1 MAMHSDDDYMVT
13 EEASVGYQKRT
24 LIDHVNLHVK
34 KGEILTLIGPNGVGK
49 STILKSI
56 IRQLSL
62 IAGTVSI
69 DGKELSS
76 YAPKELAK
84 KMAIVMT
91 ERIHPERYTCYDV
104 VATGRYPYTG
114 KMGMLQKE
122 DEEKIEEAMRQVQV
136 EALRD
141 QDFERISDGQRQRVM
156 LARAICQEPEILVLD
171 EPTSYLDIRYKTDFL
186 WLLRSLARKRQMAV
200 VMSLHEIDLAQKIS
214 DQVVCVKE
222 HRVDRVGTPEEVMT
236 TEYIQELYA
245 MQDGVYDAAY
255 GSVEFPKPT
264 GDVHTFVIGGG
275 GYGIPLYRKLQR
287 QGIPCAAGIL
297 PVHDRE
303 YPVAKALCEKVLE
316 IPAFTMPEDTMLAQ
330 AKALIDACETV
341 YCPCMEFGVCNSY
354 NQELYFYAK
363 KQNKLKNRS
372 SIDLTSQRMN
382 LFLKCLNYFAEMIL
396 NYER

>member
-1 MAMHSDDDYMVT
+1 
-13 EEASVGYQKRT
+13 
-24 LIDHVNLHVK
+24 
-34 KGEILTLIGPNGVGK
+34 
-49 STILKSI
+49 
-56 IRQLSL
+56 
-62 IAGTVSI
+62 
-69 DGKELSS
+69 
-76 YAPKELAK
+76 
-84 KMAIVMT
+84 
-91 ERIHPERYTCYDV
+91 
-104 VATGRYPYTG
+104 
-114 KMGMLQKE
+114 
-122 DEEKIEEAMRQVQV
+122 
-136 EALRD
+136 
-141 QDFERISDGQRQRVM
+141 M

-363 KQNKLKNRS
+363 KQNKLKNLS
-372 SIDLTSQRMN
+372 
-382 LFLKCLNYFAEMIL
+382 E
-396 NYER
+396 

>member
-1 MAMHSDDDYMVT
+1 MKSYFFYTDQLT
-13 EEASVGYQKRT
+13 VGYDGKP
-24 LIDHVNLHVK
+24 LIKEINIRLN
-34 KGEILTLIGPNGVGK
+34 KGEILTLIGPNGAGK

-56 IRQLSL
+56 TRQLSL
-62 IAGTVSI
+62 ISGTVYLEQAEMSRMTN
-69 DGKELSS
+69 KEVSR
-76 YAPKELAK
+76 KLA
-84 KMAIVMT
+84 VVLT
-91 ERIHPERYTCYDV
+91 ERMRPELMTCEDV

-114 KMGMLQKE
+114 TLGILSEE
-122 DEEKIEEAMRQVQV
+122 DKKKVQNAMEMVH
-136 EALRD
+136 AWDLKDRD
-141 QDFERISDGQRQRVM
+141 FTAISDGQRQRIL

-363 KQNKLKNRS
+363 KQNKLKNLS
-372 SIDLTSQRMN
+372 
-382 LFLKCLNYFAEMIL
+382 E
-396 NYER
+396 

>member
-1 MAMHSDDDYMVT
+1 
-13 EEASVGYQKRT
+13 
-24 LIDHVNLHVK
+24 
-34 KGEILTLIGPNGVGK
+34 
-49 STILKSI
+49 
-56 IRQLSL
+56 
-62 IAGTVSI
+62 
-69 DGKELSS
+69 
-76 YAPKELAK
+76 
-84 KMAIVMT
+84 
-91 ERIHPERYTCYDV
+91 
-104 VATGRYPYTG
+104 
-114 KMGMLQKE
+114 
-122 DEEKIEEAMRQVQV
+122 
-136 EALRD
+136 
-141 QDFERISDGQRQRVM
+141 M

-264 GDVHTFVIGGG
+264 GDVHTFVICGG

-363 KQNKLKNRS
+363 KQNKLKNLS
-372 SIDLTSQRMN
+372 
-382 LFLKCLNYFAEMIL
+382 E
-396 NYER
+396 

>member
-1 MAMHSDDDYMVT
+1 MAMHSDNDYMVT
-13 EEASVGYQKRT
+13 EESSVGYQKRT

-62 IAGTVSI
+62 IAGTVSV
-69 DGKELSS
+69 DGKELSA

-84 KMAIVMT
+84 N
-91 ERIHPERYTCYDV
+91 DV
-104 VATGRYPYTG
+104 VATGRYRYTG

-122 DEEKIEEAMRQVQV
+122 DEHKIEEAMRQVQV

-186 WLLRSLARKRQMAV
+186 WLLRTLARKRQMAV

-214 DQVVCVKE
+214 DRVVCVKE

-255 GSVEFPKPT
+255 GSVEFPKQKGT
-264 GDVHTFVIGGG
+264 VRTFVIGGG

-297 PVHDRE
+297 PVHDRD

-341 YCPCMEFGVCNSY
+341 YCPCTEFGVCNSY

-363 KQNKLKNRS
+363 KQNKLKNLS
-372 SIDLTSQRMN
+372 D
-382 LFLKCLNYFAEMIL
+382 
-396 NYER
+396 

>member
-1 MAMHSDDDYMVT
+1 MENTNKSYFFHTDQLT
-13 EEASVGYQKRT
+13 VGYEGKP
-24 LIDHVNLHVK
+24 LIREINIQLN
-34 KGEILTLIGPNGVGK
+34 KGEILTLIGPNGAGK

-56 IRQLSL
+56 TRQLATIS
-62 IAGTVSI
+62 GTVYLEQQQMARMSN
-69 DGKELSS
+69 KEVS
-76 YAPKELAK
+76 KKLA
-84 KMAIVMT
+84 VVLT
-91 ERIHPERYTCYDV
+91 ERMRPELMTCEDI

-114 KMGMLQKE
+114 TLGILSASDKE
-122 DEEKIEEAMRQVQV
+122 KVRAAMETVH
-136 EALRD
+136 AWDLKDRD
-141 QDFERISDGQRQRVM
+141 FTAISDGQRQRIL

-303 YPVAKALCEKVLE
+303 
-316 IPAFTMPEDTMLAQ
+316 
-330 AKALIDACETV
+330 
-341 YCPCMEFGVCNSY
+341 
-354 NQELYFYAK
+354 
-363 KQNKLKNRS
+363 
-372 SIDLTSQRMN
+372 
-382 LFLKCLNYFAEMIL
+382 
-396 NYER
+396 

>member
-156 LARAICQEPEILVLD
+156 LARAICQEPEILAVSYTHLTL
-171 EPTSYLDIRYKTDFL
+171 PTNS
-186 WLLRSLARKRQMAV
+186 
-200 VMSLHEIDLAQKIS
+200 
-214 DQVVCVKE
+214 
-222 HRVDRVGTPEEVMT
+222 RV
-236 TEYIQELYA
+236 
-245 MQDGVYDAAY
+245 
-255 GSVEFPKPT
+255 
-264 GDVHTFVIGGG
+264 
-275 GYGIPLYRKLQR
+275 
-287 QGIPCAAGIL
+287 
-297 PVHDRE
+297 
-303 YPVAKALCEKVLE
+303 
-316 IPAFTMPEDTMLAQ
+316 
-330 AKALIDACETV
+330 
-341 YCPCMEFGVCNSY
+341 
-354 NQELYFYAK
+354 
-363 KQNKLKNRS
+363 
-372 SIDLTSQRMN
+372 
-382 LFLKCLNYFAEMIL
+382 
-396 NYER
+396 

>member
-114 KMGMLQKE
+114 L
-122 DEEKIEEAMRQVQV
+122 
-136 EALRD
+136 
-141 QDFERISDGQRQRVM
+141 
-156 LARAICQEPEILVLD
+156 
-171 EPTSYLDIRYKTDFL
+171 
-186 WLLRSLARKRQMAV
+186 SLI
-200 VMSLHEIDLAQKIS
+200 HI
-214 DQVVCVKE
+214 
-222 HRVDRVGTPEEVMT
+222 
-236 TEYIQELYA
+236 
-245 MQDGVYDAAY
+245 
-255 GSVEFPKPT
+255 
-264 GDVHTFVIGGG
+264 
-275 GYGIPLYRKLQR
+275 
-287 QGIPCAAGIL
+287 
-297 PVHDRE
+297 
-303 YPVAKALCEKVLE
+303 
-316 IPAFTMPEDTMLAQ
+316 
-330 AKALIDACETV
+330 
-341 YCPCMEFGVCNSY
+341 
-354 NQELYFYAK
+354 
-363 KQNKLKNRS
+363 
-372 SIDLTSQRMN
+372 
-382 LFLKCLNYFAEMIL
+382 
-396 NYER
+396 

>member
-1 MAMHSDDDYMVT
+1 MEEYYFYT
-13 EEASVGYQKRT
+13 EGLTVGYHGVP
-24 LIDHVNLHVK
+24 LIKNIKISLK
-34 KGEILTLIGPNGVGK
+34 KGEILTLIGPNGAGK
-49 STILKSI
+49 TTILRSI
-56 IRQLSL
+56 IKQLKPIGGVVVLDGKETEQIS
-62 IAGTVSI
+62 
-69 DGKELSS
+69 GKELSRKLS
-76 YAPKELAK
+76 VVL
-84 KMAIVMT
+84 T
-91 ERIHPERYTCYDV
+91 ERVRPEMMTCKEV

-114 KMGMLQKE
+114 KFGVLSKE
-122 DEEKIEEAMRQVQV
+122 DWKLVDEAMELVHIH
-136 EALRD
+136 ELADRD
-141 QDFERISDGQRQRVM
+141 FSKTSDGQKQRVM

-363 KQNKLKNRS
+363 KQNKLKNLS
-372 SIDLTSQRMN
+372 
-382 LFLKCLNYFAEMIL
+382 E
-396 NYER
+396 

>member
-1 MAMHSDDDYMVT
+1 MAMQSDYMVT

-91 ERIHPERYTCYDV
+91 ERIHQERYTCYDV

-200 VMSLHEIDLAQKIS
+200 VMSLHEIDLAQKLS
-214 DQVVCVKE
+214 DRLRAEKCFVLLHLTFLPVGHAVEILRERRQTLLKRFE
-222 HRVDRVGTPEEVMT
+222 RVGREARGHLRG
-236 TEYIQELYA
+236 EL
-245 MQDGVYDAAY
+245 
-255 GSVEFPKPT
+255 
-264 GDVHTFVIGGG
+264 
-275 GYGIPLYRKLQR
+275 LLQR
-287 QGIPCAAGIL
+287 LAARDDRRCLVRAHEPAAAAVAGVARAQQVTPAHEIVHVERHDARLEL
-297 PVHDRE
+297 PVRAD
-303 YPVAKALCEKVLE
+303 VAR
-316 IPAFTMPEDTMLAQ
+316 
-330 AKALIDACETV
+330 
-341 YCPCMEFGVCNSY
+341 GV
-354 NQELYFYAK
+354 
-363 KQNKLKNRS
+363 
-372 SIDLTSQRMN
+372 
-382 LFLKCLNYFAEMIL
+382 
-396 NYER
+396 

>member
-69 DGKELSS
+69 DVKELFS

-363 KQNKLKNRS
+363 KQNRS
-372 SIDLTSQRMN
+372 
-382 LFLKCLNYFAEMIL
+382 E
-396 NYER
+396 ERRVGKECRSRWSPYH